1 MKGETVNIEYK
12 LERANAFWMLCLI
25 LQINL
30 LLRTMLL
37 MSL

>member
-1 MKGETVNIEYK
+1 MKGETVNIEYNF
-12 LERANAFWMLCLI
+12 ERARTFWMLCLI

-37 MSL
+37 MSS